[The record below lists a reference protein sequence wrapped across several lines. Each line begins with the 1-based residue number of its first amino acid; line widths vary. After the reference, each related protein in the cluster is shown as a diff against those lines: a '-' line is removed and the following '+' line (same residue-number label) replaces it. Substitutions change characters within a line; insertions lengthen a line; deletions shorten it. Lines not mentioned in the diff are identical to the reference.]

1 MIKCPTC
8 GKEKIKKRANHK
20 YCSDKCKRVL
30 KKGKHRMKIVINNC
44 YGGFSISRKAAEF
57 MAARGNERARLE
69 LEQSVERFYGYGYA
83 AYERTDPDLV
93 AAVEALGEE
102 ANGLRA
108 SLLVVEIPD
117 DVDWYIEE
125 NDGNE
130 WVAETHRTW
139 Q

>member
-1 MIKCPTC
+1 
-8 GKEKIKKRANHK
+8 
-20 YCSDKCKRVL
+20 
-30 KKGKHRMKIVINNC
+30 MKLVINNC

-69 LEQSVERFYGYGYA
+69 LEQSVERFYGYGYVEGMGR
-83 AYERTDPDLV
+83 AYERNDPDLV

-125 NDGNE
+125 YDGHE

-139 Q
+139 P